1 MVGAFYYLRVVWFM
15 YFEAPQ
21 ERAGAVRRPRMRLIL
36 LINTLAV
43 AVLGLLPNSLLDI
56 CQRLFP

>member
-1 MVGAFYYLRVVWFM
+1 M

-21 ERAGAVRRPRMRLIL
+21 ERAEAVRRPRMRLIL